1 MNNTITIIKTQK
13 PDVKNRVFYYNK
25 VFYICLMAR
34 DMELQS
40 QKKQEIVAYFNKLSS
55 VMDFGVKKYTIAYC
69 TAATAQKF
77 YLRPKTVET
86 YIYR

>member
-1 MNNTITIIKTQK
+1 
-13 PDVKNRVFYYNK
+13 
-25 VFYICLMAR
+25 MAR
-34 DMELQS
+34 DIDLQI
-40 QKKQEIVAYFNKLSS
+40 QKRQEVIAYFNKLSS
-55 VMDFGVKKYTIAYC
+55 VVELGVKKYTIAYC

>member
-1 MNNTITIIKTQK
+1 
-13 PDVKNRVFYYNK
+13 
-25 VFYICLMAR
+25 MAR
-34 DMELQS
+34 DIDLQT
-40 QKKQEIVAYFNKLSS
+40 QKIQEVIAYFNKLSS
-55 VMDFGVKKYTIAYC
+55 VVELGVKKYTIAYC

>member
-1 MNNTITIIKTQK
+1 
-13 PDVKNRVFYYNK
+13 
-25 VFYICLMAR
+25 MAR
-34 DMELQS
+34 DAALQDL
-40 QKKQEIVAYFNKLSS
+40 KKQEIVAYFNKLSA

-77 YLRPKTVET
+77 YLRPKTVEA

>member
-1 MNNTITIIKTQK
+1 MN
-13 PDVKNRVFYYNK
+13 KNYYNPLQKSGFFYDKK
-25 VFYICLMAR
+25 VFYFCEMAR
-34 DMELQS
+34 DINLQT
-40 QKKQEIVAYFNKLSS
+40 QKRQEVIAYFNKLSS
-55 VMDFGVKKYTIAYC
+55 VVELGVKKYTIAYC

>member
-1 MNNTITIIKTQK
+1 
-13 PDVKNRVFYYNK
+13 
-25 VFYICLMAR
+25 MAR
-34 DMELQS
+34 DIELQN
-40 QKKQEIVAYFNKLSS
+40 QKKQEIVAYFNKLSA

>member
-1 MNNTITIIKTQK
+1 
-13 PDVKNRVFYYNK
+13 
-25 VFYICLMAR
+25 MAR
-34 DMELQS
+34 DIELQN

>member
-1 MNNTITIIKTQK
+1 MKK
-13 PDVKNRVFYYNK
+13 VYY
-25 VFYICLMAR
+25 FCSMAR
-34 DMELQS
+34 DIELQN

-55 VMDFGVKKYTIAYC
+55 VTDFGVKKYTIAYC

>member
-1 MNNTITIIKTQK
+1 M
-13 PDVKNRVFYYNK
+13 P
-25 VFYICLMAR
+25 R
-34 DMELQS
+34 DINLQN
-40 QKKQEIVAYFNKLSS
+40 QKKQEIITYFNKLSS

>member
-1 MNNTITIIKTQK
+1 M
-13 PDVKNRVFYYNK
+13 P
-25 VFYICLMAR
+25 R
-34 DMELQS
+34 DINLQN

-55 VMDFGVKKYTIAYC
+55 IMEFDVKKYTIAYC

-77 YLRPKTVET
+77 YLRPKTIET